1 LHRHFRIHTGE
12 KKHKCLICGKLFSR
26 SDHLKKHTLSH
37 HQQLFGMAGSD
48 SEVLN
53 IGPQESLSNQS
64 EDMSGDDSLGAF
76 GLESELD
83 PTQLLEMGS
92 YQDDEG
98 LFSNI

>member
-1 LHRHFRIHTGE
+1 M
-12 KKHKCLICGKLFSR
+12 
-26 SDHLKKHTLSH
+26 KKHTLSH
-37 HQQLFGMAGSD
+37 HQQLFGGMPGSD

-53 IGPQESLSNQS
+53 IVGPQESLSNQS

-76 GLESELD
+76 GLETELD